1 VNTPFQIE
9 LATGE
14 GAYDSKKNGGEYA
27 GLKVLDILLMEP
39 SSEPKE
45 GAPWV
50 IPSSYRESD
59 ARTHDVQK
67 KNGKYWLLTADI
79 DVGNIQLIKIK
90 EVLESLFGYDQL
102 IRIYSTGSA
111 KPDCLKWRVL
121 IPLDRPLEATR
132 WQFWQ
137 RSLNA
142 WLIKNGI
149 TPDTALERFGQLVYL
164 PNIPKSHRKTDGSPI
179 HYQNV
184 LFGNDLLTESSC
196 QVWADWLAEQTTIAQ
211 LHEQA
216 AKVLLD
222 ERMAKPKRAKG
233 ASVIY
238 EFNKNY
244 SIDSLL
250 LEYGYHAS
258 PNKRDWRSPYQKSK
272 TFATRC
278 WGDYWTSLSTS
289 DKNSGLGVSSEFG
302 CSGDAFS
309 LFVHFDHGG
318 DVTKAIKELTQ

>member
-1 VNTPFQIE
+1 MNTPFQIE
-9 LATGE
+9 LATGV
-14 GAYDSKKNGGEYA
+14 GAYDSKKNGGKYA

-79 DVGNIQLIKIK
+79 DVGNVQLVKIK

-164 PNIPKSHRKTDGSPI
+164 PNIPKSHRNVDGSPI

-216 AKVLLD
+216 RQEHLVKIKKIDGPSPIV
-222 ERMAKPKRAKG
+222 
-233 ASVIY
+233 
-238 EFNKNY
+238 EFNRKY
-244 SIDSLL
+244 PIDGLL
-250 LEYGYHAS
+250 SSYGYTPS
-258 PNKRDWRSPYQKSK
+258 PNGVDWRSPNQTTTS
-272 TFATRC
+272 FATRNH
-278 WGDYWTSLSTS
+278 GDYWTSLSES
-289 DKNSGLGVSSEFG
+289 DAAVDLGQPSSNG
-302 CSGDAFS
+302 VRYGDAFD
-309 LFVHFDHGG
+309 LYCFYEHANNR
-318 DVTKAIKELTQ
+318 TEAIKELMS